1 MQTAL
6 ILKLALMVS
15 VQTASAPAPAASA
28 SSTQAD
34 VERLFA
40 EGASLYKAGKYRPAI
55 DKFEE
60 AYALFPEPHLIYNIA
75 RAYEALG
82 DVDQAIMKYRLCST
96 HPRGTEDLKAKATSK
111 LAVLSA
117 AKASGA
123 AAPNPSPPSPTGADG
138 PPPSTP
144 SPVPG
149 AAVVAAP
156 PPSAGLPIWGI
167 AGGTAAGVGALVG
180 VGGGVLFAVGAATHD
195 QLQSDLDAVSADGV
209 SSLTRAQAD
218 AASADGTNQKTIGV
232 ALLATGGVLLAGSIP
247 LFAVQLMGGE

>member
-1 MQTAL
+1 MHTAL
-6 ILKLALMVS
+6 ILKLALLVS
-15 VQTASAPAPAASA
+15 VQTPPAPAPAASA
-28 SSTQAD
+28 QSNQAE

-60 AYALFPEPHLIYNIA
+60 AYALFPEPNLIYNIA

-96 HPRGTEDLKAKATSK
+96 HPRGTDDLKAKATSK

-123 AAPNPSPPSPTGADG
+123 AAPNPSPPSATGSDA

-144 SPVPG
+144 SPEPG

-156 PPSAGLPIWGI
+156 PPSGLPIWGI
-167 AGGTAAGVGALVG
+167 AGGTAAGIGALVG
-180 VGGGVLFAVGAATHD
+180 VGGGVLFAVGGATHD

>member
-1 MQTAL
+1 MHTAL
-6 ILKLALMVS
+6 ILKLALLVS
-15 VQTASAPAPAASA
+15 VQTPPAPAPAAAAA
-28 SSTQAD
+28 SNQAE

-40 EGASLYKAGKYRPAI
+40 EGASMYKAGKYRPAI
-55 DKFEE
+55 EKFEE
-60 AYALFPEPHLIYNIA
+60 AYALFPEPNLIYNIA

-123 AAPNPSPPSPTGADG
+123 AAPNPSPPSTTEAGAA
-138 PPPSTP
+138 PSTP
-144 SPVPG
+144 SPAPG
-149 AAVVAAP
+149 AAVVTAP
-156 PPSAGLPIWGI
+156 PPSSGLPIWGI